1 MIPILLSFNTNGTSA
16 DGQRSLVGHGPQ
28 GHKKSDTTEVTKQ
41 TQQFQVTSQ
50 KMLSGLNPL
59 GKSSQT
65 SKAFFVRSFPRGSHS
80 KESACNAGDPGM
92 IPGSGRSMEYIYSS
106 ILAWRISQTEKSGRL
121 QSMGCQRLGH
131 K

>member
-1 MIPILLSFNTNGTSA
+1 MIPILLSFNTNGTFA

-50 KMLSGLNPL
+50 KMLSGLNSL

-92 IPGSGRSMEYIYSS
+92 IPGSGRSMEYIYLPGEFHRQRS
-106 ILAWRISQTEKSGRL
+106 LAGYSPWGAKDLDTSE
-121 QSMGCQRLGH
+121 
-131 K
+131 